1 MNELIDCW
9 LAESAG
15 ALSYRR
21 MYDLARRITEAA
33 QERQTAEVAIRVV
46 QSLEDVIDLPVAD
59 SSLLKRARHTFLALA
74 DHLAAESAIQRS
86 SGGAGGDKASE
97 ASAHASSNVDGALA
111 QESNLDLLQTKQV
124 LYR

>member
-1 MNELIDCW
+1 MNELIDGW
-9 LAESAG
+9 LAESKG
-15 ALSYRR
+15 ALSYRG

-33 QERQTAEVAIRVV
+33 QELHTAEAAIRVV

-74 DHLAAESAIQRS
+74 NHLAAESAIPRS
-86 SGGAGGDKASE
+86 SGDAGGDEVSE
-97 ASAHASSNVDGALA
+97 ASAQASSNVDGALA
-111 QESNLDLLQTKQV
+111 QESNQDLLQTKQV